1 MSAGL
6 LAAILGLAIA
16 DSFNPVTIV
25 VITLILLT
33 ARARPAASA
42 VTFVLGAFTTVFL
55 IGAAIFLAAG
65 AAADVVGDGLVWLR
79 RIVFFVAAITL
90 LVAGVRR
97 LKDRQRK
104 GVQLPGW
111 FGVGTA
117 FPLGVLMTGAD
128 LPNAFPY
135 FIAIERMIDA
145 DVPAALGVPVLAM
158 YAVVYCIP
166 CLGLLALGMAHGDK
180 VQARLQKV
188 FDRFST
194 GTVNRSIPA
203 ATALFVLAAAVLSVV
218 IWPTTLT
225 LDWA

>member
-16 DSFNPVTIV
+16 DSFNPATIV

-33 ARARPAASA
+33 VRTRPVASA
-42 VTFVLGAFTTVFL
+42 VTFVFGAFTTVFVV
-55 IGAAIFLAAG
+55 GAAIFLGAG

-79 RIVFFVAAITL
+79 RVVFLVAAITL
-90 LVAGVRR
+90 VVAGARR
-97 LKDRQRK
+97 FKDRERK

-145 DVPAALGVPVLAM
+145 DASAALGVPVLAV

-166 CLGLLALGMAHGDK
+166 CLVLLALGMAHGDK
-180 VQARLQKV
+180 VQAGLQKV
-188 FDRFST
+188 FHRFST
-194 GTVNRSIPA
+194 GTVKRSVPA
-203 ATALFVLAAAVLSVV
+203 ATALFVLATAVLSTAV
-218 IWPTTLT
+218 WPGILT
-225 LDWA
+225 L